1 MNNTAKL
8 PPIPKPYSVKFEI
21 KNNQVLIS
29 LDDFY
34 SYLERL
40 ELTYY
45 RISET
50 NIHEDLD
57 RQIDHQNRWVAA
69 AKTIEYLGKKLET
82 VFTEENI
89 KKFSKHE

>member
-8 PPIPKPYSVKFEI
+8 PPIPKPYSVTFEV

-40 ELTYY
+40 ELAYY
-45 RISET
+45 RISDT
-50 NIHEDLD
+50 VVYEDEYM
-57 RQIDHQNRWVAA
+57 QIEHQNRWVVA

-89 KKFSKHE
+89 KKFTKHE